1 MPLKS
6 KGDYHTVI
14 IREIWAAY
22 NIINAV
28 SWYNFKNILIS
39 FFMGK

>member
-14 IREIWAAY
+14 IQEIWAAY
-22 NIINAV
+22 NIIMQYLV
-28 SWYNFKNILIS
+28 TI
-39 FFMGK
+39 